1 MYRSSPFR
9 STLNTGY
16 ITGLDMCKVCTE
28 AVHSVALWKCG
39 FLHVASNMC
48 ATSTM
53 SLDLWAGKRPAS
65 LNNCRELAWRTH
77 HNTSWF
83 IMQEKWLCILAWV
96 QICMQHAN
104 VCELIIAICDI
115 RRCPSS
121 KVDDAL
127 TEWLLLG
134 HFGTQTANG
143 ANDPVRVTKMISFK
157 KAAEQHPKGY
167 TMKFRNAII
176 RRQSAA
182 GARAQQSDWMN
193 IVEALIL
200 FSFSVLLRRFEC
212 YKHVAIKSNCQPF
225 LLQLEP
231 LLATGKNP
239 SCGIPTG

>member
-231 LLATGKNP
+231 LLAIGKNP